1 MMQPPSMSLPGS
13 LDTGSTQSMVGPILE
28 ILGSEAAYAER
39 AVRLAILRAAFAI
52 PVVGTLVVEDVAT
65 MRIDMLAGIVL
76 PYASV
81 HRSLCRVGRQDII
94 HNMINANSL
103 FILLMYY

>member
-1 MMQPPSMSLPGS
+1 MVLP
-13 LDTGSTQSMVGPILE
+13 TLE

-52 PVVGTLVVEDVAT
+52 PVIDTLVVEDVAT
-65 MRIDMLAGIVL
+65 MSIDMLAGIVL

-81 HRSLCRVGRQDII
+81 HRSLCQGWETRHHPQHDKCE
-94 HNMINANSL
+94 
-103 FILLMYY
+103 